1 MYMLKANYETKDENE
16 DEENQ
21 SLAKPAN
28 QETDMDEL
36 DKKLSPLEG
45 KKSDDTTVDAEDAA
59 I

>member
-1 MYMLKANYETKDENE
+1 MLKANYETKDENE